1 VSIKSLPARARNYH
15 KSEGEK
21 FMEHPIEV
29 KIVQLEPISVACFP
43 AYGPSPEEE
52 GWDRLVAW
60 ARPLGLLDE
69 PEKHRIFGF
78 DTAGPSPASENRGYE
93 FWIEVEPG
101 SQPQEDVQIKPFS
114 GGKYAVYR
122 IAKVVNPWE
131 TIPAAWQALVLWQ
144 EDSAYKM
151 GQAQCL
157 EHHIDLADTPLADCS
172 MDLYLSI
179 E

>member
-1 VSIKSLPARARNYH
+1 
-15 KSEGEK
+15 
-21 FMEHPIEV
+21 MESTIEV
-29 KIVQLEPISVACFP
+29 KIVHLEPLTVASFP
-43 AYGPSPEEE
+43 AYGPEPEDEA
-52 GWDRLVAW
+52 WARLVAW
-60 ARPLGLLDE
+60 ARPLGLLDD

-78 DTAGPSPASENRGYE
+78 DTAGPSPASQNRGYE

-101 SQPQEDVQIKPFS
+101 FQPQGDVPLKAFD

-122 IAKVVNPWE
+122 IPKVGNPWE
-131 TIPAAWQALVLWQ
+131 TIPAAWKALVLWH
-144 EDSAYKM
+144 EDSPHKM

-157 EHHIDLADTPLADCS
+157 EQHIGCADTPLADCP

>member
-1 VSIKSLPARARNYH
+1 
-15 KSEGEK
+15 
-21 FMEHPIEV
+21 MEDTLDV
-29 KIVQLEPISVACFP
+29 KIVHLEPLTVASFP
-43 AYGPSPEEE
+43 AYGPEPEDEA
-52 GWDRLVAW
+52 WAKLVAW

-78 DTAGPSPASENRGYE
+78 DTAGLSPFSENRGYE

-101 SQPQEDVQIKPFS
+101 FQPFGDVKLKTFS

-122 IAKVVNPWE
+122 IQKVGNPWD
-131 TIPAAWQALVLWQ
+131 TIPSSWKALVLWQ
-144 EDSAYKM
+144 EDSSYKM
-151 GQAQCL
+151 GKAQCL
-157 EHHIDLADTPLADCS
+157 EQHIGDADMPLAECS